1 MPSWK
6 KIITSGSSA
15 LLLNVTASSS
25 TGSFTGSFLG
35 TGSYATN
42 ALSASYAPAGAAFP
56 YVGTASISG
65 SLVVNGSTTIT
76 GSLVINGSVTSTTTI
91 TATSDI
97 TSNQN
102 LKSMYQAGDEGG
114 EINLNVPATNTSLA
128 SNVTI
133 DVFQNKLR
141 IFEGGGSNRGG
152 FFNISAM
159 DPSVGT
165 DLNPIGYSGIVTIFG
180 NPPGQQN
187 LSFTNGVLIS
197 VT

>member
-15 LLLNVTASSS
+15 LLLNVTASSF

-42 ALSASYAPAGAAFP
+42 ALSASYAPGGAAFP
-56 YVGTASISG
+56 YTGVAR
-65 SLVVNGSTTIT
+65 IT
-76 GSLVINGSVTSTTTI
+76 GSLLVSGSI
-91 TATSDI
+91 TATDTI
-97 TSNQN
+97 TSGLDVTANRN

-114 EINLNVPATNTSLA
+114 ELFFNAPATSTTI
-128 SNVTI
+128 SNGVNIDVYQDKLRFWEDGGANRGFYLDIPSGAPGVGTNLKPTGFTGTVTI
-133 DVFQNKLR
+133 
-141 IFEGGGSNRGG
+141 
-152 FFNISAM
+152 M
-159 DPSVGT
+159 
-165 DLNPIGYSGIVTIFG
+165 G

-187 LSFTNGVLIS
+187 LNYTDGILIT

>member
-15 LLLNVTASSS
+15 LLLNVTASSF
-25 TGSFTGSFLG
+25 TGSFTGSFSG

-42 ALSASYAPAGAAFP
+42 ALSASYAPGGAAFP
-56 YVGTASISG
+56 FTG
-65 SLVVNGSTTIT
+65 SAKIT
-76 GSLVINGSVTSTTTI
+76 GSLVVTGSITSTDTI
-91 TATSDI
+91 TAGLDVTA
-97 TSNQN
+97 NQN

-114 EINLNVPATNTSLA
+114 EINLNVPVTNTSLA
-128 SNVTI
+128 VNVTI
-133 DVFQNKLR
+133 DVHQNKLR

-152 FFNISAM
+152 YFDISSLA
-159 DPSVGT
+159 PSAGT
-165 DLNPIGYSGIVTIFG
+165 DLNPSGYTGTVTIFA

-187 LSFTNGVLIS
+187 LNFTNGVLIS

>member
-56 YVGTASISG
+56 YVGTAR
-65 SLVVNGSTTIT
+65 IT
-76 GSLVINGSVTSTTTI
+76 GSLLVSGSI
-91 TATSDI
+91 TATDTI
-97 TSNQN
+97 TSAGNIEAQVD
-102 LKSMYQAGDEGG
+102 LKSMYQSGDEGG
-114 EINLNVPATNTSLA
+114 QIFLNAPATNTTIP
-128 SNVTI
+128 NGVTI
-133 DVFQNKLR
+133 DVYQNRFR
-141 IFEGGGSNRGG
+141 IFEQGGPANGYYLDMPSGG
-152 FFNISAM
+152 PGASTNLS
-159 DPSVGT
+159 PSGYTGT
-165 DLNPIGYSGIVTIFG
+165 VTIMG

-187 LSFTNGVLIS
+187 LNYTNGILIS